1 MALPITQLTDPA
13 AMSIAETPIRL
24 PIPPL
29 PKGFRVAGAHAGLKR
44 NAAREDVSLVVSDL
58 PAANVGG
65 RR

>member
-1 MALPITQLTDPA
+1 MALVITRFPEST